1 MLRINLLPIRQ
12 LKKRAK
18 ARNQILS
25 AIVAFFCLLFLL
37 GLLGVYQTGTISALE
52 TQISELTQQK
62 NSFAPILAEIDK
74 MKKQKAELER
84 KTAII
89 NKLRSESSLTVRVLD
104 EVANIVDNR
113 RMWLN
118 SLGQEGN
125 TLNLTG
131 VALDNE
137 TVAQFMDKLKESPFI
152 VDVNLTSSSLQV
164 ISGKNLK
171 SFVLTCG
178 IAQPGN
184 EKVAVKKS
192 ETTTN

>member
-25 AIVAFFCLLFLL
+25 AIVALCCLLFLL
-37 GLLGVYQTGTISALE
+37 GLLGIFQTGKISSLE
-52 TQISELTQQK
+52 KQITELTRLK
-62 NSFAPILAEIDK
+62 DSYAPILANIEKI
-74 MKKQKAELER
+74 KKQKEELER

-89 NKLRSESSLTVRVLD
+89 NKLRVESSLTVRVLD
-104 EVANIVDNR
+104 EVANKVDNS
-113 RMWLN
+113 RMWLD
-118 SLGQEGN
+118 SLSQEGT

-152 VDVNLTSSSLQV
+152 VDVNLTSSSLKV
-164 ISGKNLK
+164 VSDRNLK
-171 SFVLTCG
+171 SFVMTCS
-178 IAQPGN
+178 IAQPSK
-184 EKVAVKKS
+184 EEVAV
-192 ETTTN
+192 TNK